1 MSSVVPQSRSGH
13 RVLVTGGASGL
24 GLALVR
30 AYCARGA
37 RVLAVDLADERPTAV
52 PDAAVYRRLD
62 VRAQQDWDAALAW
75 VREEW
80 GGLDLLYNNAGVATG
95 GRIDVES
102 MADWERVIDVNLLGV
117 VRGCQ
122 TFTPLLKEQGSGHI
136 VNTASLA
143 GLIHGPG
150 MSSYN
155 ATKAGVVALSETL
168 HFELLPFGIRVSV
181 VCPAFFRTNLH
192 QSFQG
197 KDEEF
202 EQSGTRLITTAKLSA
217 DDIAARVVKG
227 VEAGKHII
235 LTDRLGRTSY
245 WTKRLARPVYDR
257 AASRGAHRIAARA
270 EKAAQR

>member
-1 MSSVVPQSRSGH
+1 MMIENH
-13 RVLVTGGASGL
+13 TFLVTGGASGL
-24 GLALVR
+24 GLALVKS
-30 AYCARGA
+30 YCARGA
-37 RVLAVDLADERPTAV
+37 RVLAVDLAEKRPQAV
-52 PDAAVYRRLD
+52 PDAAAYLRVD

-75 VREEW
+75 VRAQW

-102 MADWERVIDVNLLGV
+102 LADWERVIDVNLLGV

-122 TFTPLLKEQGSGHI
+122 TFTPLLKAQGSGHI

-143 GLIHGPG
+143 GLVHGPG

-168 HFELLPFGIRVSV
+168 FFELQPFGVRVSV

-192 QSFQG
+192 ASFQG
-197 KDEEF
+197 KDEDF
-202 EQSGTRLITTAKLSA
+202 ERTGTRLITTAKLSA
-217 DDIAARVVKG
+217 DAIAERVIKG

-235 LTDRLGRTSY
+235 LTDRLGRTAY
-245 WTKRLARPVYDR
+245 WTKRLARPVYAR
-257 AASRGAHRIAARA
+257 AAARGAHRIAARA
-270 EKAAQR
+270 EKGPSDE